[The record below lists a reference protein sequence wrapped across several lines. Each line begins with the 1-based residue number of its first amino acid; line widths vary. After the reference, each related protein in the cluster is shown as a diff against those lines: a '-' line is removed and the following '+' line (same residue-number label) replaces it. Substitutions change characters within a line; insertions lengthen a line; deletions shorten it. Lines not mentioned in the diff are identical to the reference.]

1 MYIKTYKTTMQ
12 RRKKVFIVF
21 DNMVVD
27 MELIK
32 KTKTYSH
39 SIVLERHKIQHFT
52 CFSVPILFQKA

>member
-1 MYIKTYKTTMQ
+1 MQ

-52 CFSVPILFQKA
+52 CFSIPILFQKA